1 MFGTMS
7 SMPGRSYLAALSC
20 SSRRKGFED
29 QKDSHAFRIF
39 QSNFSEEGT
48 FSILQSRFNM
58 YEGEVYWS
66 VINSSKSFND
76 LLVKKWKLLGVIK
89 LNQFWGWSF
98 LSSLANIH
106 QVNSLL
112 DLVAC
117 LSSAPRTMVPQICLK
132 QSFQRFR
139 VETWCDALL
148 EGARH
153 LIFRFQPWWSEVRN
167 FLGLESKA
175 VDFYC
180 SLIHACESSGKN
192 AVILLL
198 NQKTNAKSG
207 SVDRGFVVSI
217 VGEGVGVVSI
227 GEGVKERISKKRTK
241 NKAKNDKTEHGIG
254 KSTNCQ
260 AGNPHQTLD
269 ISKAV
274 IVSKEAQVDIKGLDK
289 SLGFTHTINIPH
301 FCVYKKAQQQEDKD
315 SKKEP

>member
-1 MFGTMS
+1 
-7 SMPGRSYLAALSC
+7 
-20 SSRRKGFED
+20 
-29 QKDSHAFRIF
+29 
-39 QSNFSEEGT
+39 
-48 FSILQSRFNM
+48 M

-180 SLIHACESSGKN
+180 SLIHACESSGKKGSFLILATSFSN
-192 AVILLL
+192 AVILSL
-198 NQKTNAKSG
+198 NQKTDAKSG

-217 VGEGVGVVSI
+217 VSGGVGVVSI
-227 GEGVKERISKKRTK
+227 GRGVKFLGLHGGHEHLVEKQFLHQYEEYLK
-241 NKAKNDKTEHGIG
+241 NFKD
-254 KSTNCQ
+254 
-260 AGNPHQTLD
+260 
-269 ISKAV
+269 
-274 IVSKEAQVDIKGLDK
+274 
-289 SLGFTHTINIPH
+289 F
-301 FCVYKKAQQQEDKD
+301 D
-315 SKKEP
+315 SKSDEREDT